1 MFKKHIVLILI
12 ILITLVGCGSNQ
24 EPKLSV
30 EAKNTIKKVSQIYG
44 EKNPKI
50 VQINTTKEETTKK
63 IMYIVFLKG
72 DFQKGEQKSQNLEFS
87 ITEDG
92 KKVWAITSDSWQE
105 TEVNLINL
113 NKIISI
119 KENDVREI
127 RTWGKDTGESGR
139 GVLLDKAKSAK
150 IIKWVNN
157 AKIISN
163 ANLPFEMMCPQSQII
178 IYFAN
183 KKTLPLQIFLFRG
196 NLIID
201 SYVAAQKDLT
211 EFLRHN
217 ER

>member
-1 MFKKHIVLILI
+1 MMKRNIGLILI
-12 ILITLVGCGSNQ
+12 TLMTLVGCGSNQ

-30 EAKNTIKKVSQIYG
+30 EAKNTIEKVSQIYG

-63 IMYIVFLKG
+63 TMYIVFLKG
-72 DFQKGEQKSQNLEFS
+72 DFQKEGQKSQNLEFS
-87 ITEDG
+87 MTEDG

-105 TEVNLINL
+105 NEVNLINL

-157 AKIISN
+157 AKIIGY
-163 ANLPFEMMCPQSQII
+163 ANLPLDMKCPQSQII
-178 IYFAN
+178 IYFTN
-183 KKTLPLQIFLFRG
+183 KKTLPMQIFLFGG

-201 SYVAAQKDLT
+201 SYIAVQKDLT
-211 EFLRHN
+211 EFLRQN